1 MAPQIIGKRSFFL
14 SAGMFFMLSSQGCLA
29 TRGWVTEQLSPVAGR
44 LSQVETRLDQT
55 EARLGTVE
63 GKVGTALDRLD
74 HLRLEK
80 RLVLNLKEGTNFVRN
95 SDALMPETKN
105 QIDGFLSDLDTTN
118 NKVFLVAGHTDST
131 GSEAY
136 NYELGQRRAAGV
148 ARYLITR
155 KGIDP
160 LQVTTMSYGKS
171 MPIADNAT
179 WEGRSKNRRVEIWVY
194 EEAVTSSPEKM
205 ATR

>member
-1 MAPQIIGKRSFFL
+1 
-14 SAGMFFMLSSQGCLA
+14 
-29 TRGWVTEQLSPVAGR
+29 
-44 LSQVETRLDQT
+44 
-55 EARLGTVE
+55 
-63 GKVGTALDRLD
+63 LD